1 MFNIFYRQPSSSKA
15 KPGPSVLKV
24 KQHHPWLCPLLI
36 ASAIG
41 AMGWLGIFFC
51 HRNTQ
56 SLEHNWRLM
65 LEQNR
70 QDLEAIHQ
78 DNVSLIAQNN
88 ELREKLL
95 TLVETTQNDHDHYAK
110 LLHNLEALQDE
121 RDNLKKEIKFYHT
134 LLTTPKADSTQISIQ
149 ELIVHPTEQQH
160 AYRFEVILIQRAQN
174 PKTQSGQ
181 IQFELIGQQAN
192 QHKRLAM
199 QAITAEQITHLN
211 YNVNYFQIIRG
222 KLQLPEQ
229 FIPERIIVNILPK
242 GESSA
247 RQVTFRWQDLY
258 KEQP

>member
-41 AMGWLGIFFC
+41 ATGWLGIFFC

-65 LEQNR
+65 LERNR
-70 QDLEAIHQ
+70 QDLEEIHQ

-95 TLVETTQNDHDHYAK
+95 TLVETTQNDQDHYAK
-110 LLHNLEALQDE
+110 LLHSLEALE
-121 RDNLKKEIKFYHT
+121 NESDNLKKAVEFYHT
-134 LLTTPKADSTQISIQ
+134 LLTMPKADSTQIAIQ
-149 ELIVHPTEQQH
+149 EFIVHHTEQQH
-160 AYRFEVILIQRAQN
+160 HYRFQLILTQRSKK
-174 PKTQSGQ
+174 PETQSGQ
-181 IQFELIGQQAN
+181 IQLELIGQQAN

-199 QAITAEQITHLN
+199 QAITAEHMTHLK
-211 YNVNYFQIIRG
+211 YEVDYFQIIKG
-222 KLQLPEQ
+222 QLQLPEQ

-242 GESSA
+242 GSSSA
-247 RQVTFRWQDLY
+247 RQATFRWQDLY